1 MDDFD
6 SQDFNKLFW
15 EWFDSIP
22 RADRKRFQEH
32 SADMAKIYYYNKF
45 YRKRDSSSVAE
56 HFVANED
63 VVGSIPTYRSKSLE
77 KHET

>member
-1 MDDFD
+1 MDDLN
-6 SQDFNKLFW
+6 SSEFNKLFW

-45 YRKRDSSSVAE
+45 YRKRERSSGVES
-56 HFVANED
+56 HVANVL
-63 VVGSIPTYRSKSLE
+63 VVGSNPIVRSK
-77 KHET
+77 